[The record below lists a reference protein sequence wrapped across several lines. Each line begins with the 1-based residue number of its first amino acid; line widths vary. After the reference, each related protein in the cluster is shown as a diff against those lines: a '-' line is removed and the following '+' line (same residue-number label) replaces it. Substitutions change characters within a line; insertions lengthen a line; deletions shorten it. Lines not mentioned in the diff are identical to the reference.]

1 MNGRENDTGKDHRI
15 IGLLCVDYGTK
26 KCICPTLVLKQL
38 KMKSRCAPISSGNKK
53 ANRYDGRFTIGCK
66 RNSSSPRPSGTS
78 PSGIRRGEH
87 RSLRLPEKA
96 DEELH
101 VASFRSIATESPFE
115 ALSTHNTVN
124 RSVALR

>member
-1 MNGRENDTGKDHRI
+1 MPWIKTSFNVTNGRENDTGKDHRI
-15 IGLLCVDYGTK
+15 IGVFCVDYVTK

-38 KMKSRCAPISSGNKK
+38 KMKSPCAPILSGNKK
-53 ANRYDGRFTIGCK
+53 ANRQDGHFTIGCK

-96 DEELH
+96 D
-101 VASFRSIATESPFE
+101 
-115 ALSTHNTVN
+115 
-124 RSVALR
+124 